1 MECHL
6 LVDVPGALKGHVVPF
21 HGRHARSADST
32 DTRRLFRLTT
42 MPLRFTPRL
51 RALLSALA
59 FCLLPLTA
67 LAQHTAVEPAPQR
80 GQAWL
85 NRHESF
91 LAEAKRGGIDL
102 LFLGDSITDFWRD
115 RARGLPV
122 WEKKFAPLHA
132 ANFGIS
138 ADRTQ
143 HLLWRLA
150 HGAVDGITPK
160 VVVLL
165 IGTNNTG
172 FESDLKTPRNSTAET
187 IQGVTLVVHTLL
199 TKLPRSK
206 ILLMA
211 VFPRADEKGPPPGQ
225 QIPEINAALA
235 RLADGKF
242 VHFLDIGPKLLDAN
256 GAVARDLMPD
266 LLHPNTKGYE
276 IWAEALREPLA
287 RLMADPR

>member
-1 MECHL
+1 ML
-6 LVDVPGALKGHVVPF
+6 PAM
-21 HGRHARSADST
+21 S
-32 DTRRLFRLTT
+32 RRL
-42 MPLRFTPRL
+42 PLLPRVIL
-51 RALLSALA
+51 GMLCSA
-59 FCLLPLTA
+59 LLPLA
-67 LAQHTAVEPAPQR
+67 ARAQNTAVVPAPQR

-91 LAEAKRGGIDL
+91 LAEARRGGIDL

-115 RARGLPV
+115 PARGLPV
-122 WEKKFAPLHA
+122 WTKYFAPLRA

-143 HLLWRLA
+143 HLLWRLEQ
-150 HGAVDGITPK
+150 GEVDGLSPK

-172 FESDLKTPRNSTAET
+172 WESDLKTPRNSTAET
-187 IQGVTLVVHTLL
+187 IQGVTRVVHTLL
-199 TKLPRSK
+199 TKLPATK
-206 ILLMA
+206 VLLMA

-225 QIPEINAALA
+225 QIPELNAALA

-242 VHFLDIGPKLLDAN
+242 VHFLDIGPKLLDAQ
-256 GAVARDLMPD
+256 GAVSRDLMPD
-266 LLHPNTKGYE
+266 VLHPNTKGYE

-287 RLMADPR
+287 RLMADPK

>member
-1 MECHL
+1 MSRRITAPLHAFAGV
-6 LVDVPGALKGHVVPF
+6 LVLV
-21 HGRHARSADST
+21 
-32 DTRRLFRLTT
+32 
-42 MPLRFTPRL
+42 
-51 RALLSALA
+51 LA
-59 FCLLPLTA
+59 ALTA
-67 LAQHTAVEPAPQR
+67 RAQHTAVEPAPQR

-85 NRHESF
+85 NRHEAF
-91 LAEAKRGGIDL
+91 LSEAKRGGIDL

-122 WEKKFAPLHA
+122 WEKHFAPLHA

-143 HLLWRLA
+143 HLLWRLE
-150 HGAVDGITPK
+150 HGEVDGLSPK

-172 FESDLKTPRNSTAET
+172 WESDLKTPRNSTEET
-187 IQGVTLVVHTLL
+187 IQGVTRVVHTLL
-199 TKLPRSK
+199 TKLPRTK
-206 ILLMA
+206 LLLMA

-242 VHFLDIGPKLLDAN
+242 VHFLDIGPKLLDPN
-256 GAVARDLMPD
+256 GAVSRDLMPD

-276 IWAEALREPLA
+276 IWAEAMREPLA
-287 RLMADPR
+287 RLMADPK